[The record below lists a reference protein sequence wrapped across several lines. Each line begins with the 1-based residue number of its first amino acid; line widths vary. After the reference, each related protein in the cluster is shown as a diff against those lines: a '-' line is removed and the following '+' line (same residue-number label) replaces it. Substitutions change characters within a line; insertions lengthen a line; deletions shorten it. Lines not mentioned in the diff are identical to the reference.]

1 MAKLAQV
8 TIRAYI
14 AMRNHHEKMLEAAIQ
29 RNDEK
34 AIADETKIL
43 EALKLMLA

>member
-1 MAKLAQV
+1 MAKLSKA

-29 RNDEK
+29 RKDTK
-34 AIADETKIL
+34 AIADEAKIL
-43 EALKLMLA
+43 KALKLMLA